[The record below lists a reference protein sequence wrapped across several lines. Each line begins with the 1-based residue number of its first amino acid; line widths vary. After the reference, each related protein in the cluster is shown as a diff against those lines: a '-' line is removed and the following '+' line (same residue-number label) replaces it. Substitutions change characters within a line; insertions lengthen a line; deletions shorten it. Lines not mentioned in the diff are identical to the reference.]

1 MMTRCYCVAF
11 SPLFD
16 PRMGKASR
24 PPLPLQAQAADDL
37 ELNSKQQ
44 LRAILKIVSRL
55 ADNKTKP
62 EIVSRLADDKTKQV
76 AAASTE
82 AMASPVL
89 LSPSLLPP
97 PLSASAEEDS
107 GGGAMA
113 C

>member
-1 MMTRCYCVAF
+1 MLTRCVAF
-11 SPLFD
+11 SPFD
-16 PRMGKASR
+16 PRTGKR
-24 PPLPLQAQAADDL
+24 FPPPLSLQAQAAGNLD
-37 ELNSKQQ
+37 LNSTQ

-62 EIVSRLADDKTKQV
+62 ELVSGLADDKTKQV

-82 AMASPVL
+82 AMASPRL

-107 GGGAMA
+107 ASGAMA

>member
-55 ADNKTKP
+55 QET
-62 EIVSRLADDKTKQV
+62 VSRLADDKTKQV

-107 GGGAMA
+107 ASGAMA